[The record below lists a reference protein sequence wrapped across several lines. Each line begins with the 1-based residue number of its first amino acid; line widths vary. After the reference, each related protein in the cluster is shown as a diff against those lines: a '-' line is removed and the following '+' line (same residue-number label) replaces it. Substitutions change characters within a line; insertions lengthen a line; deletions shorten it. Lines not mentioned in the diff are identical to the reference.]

1 MKQLEESA
9 ASSLASFSD
18 SAVTLSCADGSV
30 SKCSSVSVNRQR
42 TSGFNEG
49 PPAGLYGINVFRG
62 F

>member
-9 ASSLASFSD
+9 ASSLAPLSD
-18 SAVTLSCADGSV
+18 SAVALSCADGSV
-30 SKCSSVSVNRQR
+30 SKGASVAVNWQR

-49 PPAGLYGINVFRG
+49 PPTGLYCINVFRG